1 MKKLLGF
8 LAVMITALFVLG
20 ACGQSTKSTPSTEVK
35 TITLKVGLS
44 DGSETALLEPVEIS
58 VPKGKKL
65 FELFADPKVGG
76 EIQKKLTLNES
87 FEYSK
92 GADTYTVDLSTV
104 FEDVKATMEIPADTV
119 VEAGATGYLKA
130 TKK

>member
-65 FELFADPKVGG
+65 SELFADPKVGA
-76 EIQKKLTLNES
+76 EIQKKLKLNDS
-87 FEYSK
+87 FEYIK
-92 GADTYTVDLSTV
+92 GTDTYAVDISKV
-104 FEDVKATMEIPADTV
+104 YSNVEATGEIPADTV
-119 VEAGATGYLKA
+119 AVAGATGYFKA
-130 TKK
+130 IKE